1 MHREET
7 PTVGRWVDLAV
18 LFLGRKK
25 KDLKGTTTELLSL
38 HTVEPPGGV
47 ASNQMLGGPERR
59 RGKNSYGQ
67 FQISK
72 WDKFRRILMCFA
84 CFCRTNSYGNFSYG
98 QFHMHPKNLPRTY
111 SEWLFHM
118 DKFIRN
124 IFVSK
129 FVLTKN
135 LAVYICPGHQRPSE
149 WILSMKSGS
158 INMSLSCC
166 DKFGLIR
173 KFSCFKLGQFQLL

>member
-1 MHREET
+1 MADLEWSCYWELVNVT
-7 PTVGRWVDLAV
+7 LTVLH
-18 LFLGRKK
+18 
-25 KDLKGTTTELLSL
+25 TTTYNNWVLIFSANWAIIKTHE
-38 HTVEPPGGV
+38 
-47 ASNQMLGGPERR
+47 NKR

-72 WDKFRRILMCFA
+72 WDKFRRIFICFA

-149 WILSMKSGS
+149 WILDMKSGS

>member
-1 MHREET
+1 MRMVPLCACKYFQRQECQKSVST
-7 PTVGRWVDLAV
+7 
-18 LFLGRKK
+18 
-25 KDLKGTTTELLSL
+25 
-38 HTVEPPGGV
+38 
-47 ASNQMLGGPERR
+47 ASR

-72 WDKFRRILMCFA
+72 WDKFRRIFICFA

-149 WILSMKSGS
+149 WILSMKSGR

>member
-1 MHREET
+1 ME
-7 PTVGRWVDLAV
+7 PGIPGNPYDP
-18 LFLGRKK
+18 
-25 KDLKGTTTELLSL
+25 DLKVQHL
-38 HTVEPPGGV
+38 
-47 ASNQMLGGPERR
+47 GPEFEGSPELVRQGR

-72 WDKFRRILMCFA
+72 WDKFRRIFICFA

-129 FVLTKN
+129 FVLTRN

-149 WILSMKSGS
+149 LILSMKSGR

-166 DKFGLIR
+166 DKFVLIR

>member
-1 MHREET
+1 MRIT
-7 PTVGRWVDLAV
+7 
-18 LFLGRKK
+18 
-25 KDLKGTTTELLSL
+25 SCI
-38 HTVEPPGGV
+38 
-47 ASNQMLGGPERR
+47 SNQLMVKVLSQISGWSKLLFIIRLLCFNLISSASKQNTPAMLCTR

-72 WDKFRRILMCFA
+72 WDKFRRVFLCFA
-84 CFCRTNSYGNFSYG
+84 CFCWTNSYGNFSYG

-129 FVLTKN
+129 FVLTRN

-149 WILSMKSGS
+149 LILSMKSGR

-166 DKFGLIR
+166 DKFVLIR
-173 KFSCFKLGQFQLL
+173 KFSCFKLGRFQLL